1 MSGRSLPAGCGDI
14 RCKYHAPAGWT
25 IYLEREAWRF
35 KRTGEPGEPGEPS
48 RGYASRER
56 AIQACRVAAEVEAI
70 RNEEAAR
77 AAGEGK

>member
-1 MSGRSLPAGCGDI
+1 MSGGIVAGCGDI

-25 IYLEREAWRF
+25 IYPEREAWHF
-35 KRTGEPGEPGEPS
+35 KRTGEHGEPS

-77 AAGEGK
+77 AAGEAK

>member
-1 MSGRSLPAGCGDI
+1 MSGRALPAGCGDI
-14 RCKYHAPAGWT
+14 RCTHHAPAGWT
-25 IYLEREAWRF
+25 IYPERGAWHFR
-35 KRTGEPGEPGEPS
+35 RTGEHGELA

-56 AIQACRVAAEVEAI
+56 AIQACRVTAEVEAI